1 MSVGSDTAGPGYSS
15 WRLNSRPAFATS
27 SLSADR
33 QGKRDDGR
41 PLRVSPNACLTIFR
55 NIANIGGQ
63 WEPLRL
69 SSIEKKTAASLLL
82 DWLDDL
88 PRKPREKCVARL
100 GRLEELGHEL
110 RRPEADFLRDGI
122 YELRAAHQRV
132 QYRMLYFFSGK
143 AFVVVSHGLV
153 KEETVPPKEIDR
165 AVERKRKFES
175 DPASRAFRG
184 ED

>member
-69 SSIEKKTAASLLL
+69 SSIEKKTAASLS
-82 DWLDDL
+82 WTGWTISQESQE
-88 PRKPREKCVARL
+88 RNAWRGSAGSRSWGTSFGV
-100 GRLEELGHEL
+100 
-110 RRPEADFLRDGI
+110 RRPTSYVMASTSSGP
-122 YELRAAHQRV
+122 AHQRV
-132 QYRMLYFFSGK
+132 QYRMLYFFRGK